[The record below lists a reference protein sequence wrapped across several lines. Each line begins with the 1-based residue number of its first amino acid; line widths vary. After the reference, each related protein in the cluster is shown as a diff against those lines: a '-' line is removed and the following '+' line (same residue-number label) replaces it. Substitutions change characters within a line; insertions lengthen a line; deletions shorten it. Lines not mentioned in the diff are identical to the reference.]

1 MVKRSVGGQ
10 KKEDAERKLCGI
22 HVSLFYKYVCSVC
35 EMLQDVCIF
44 LITVVISYIIIT
56 LIFSPHR
63 RQPVASASL
72 VR

>member
-44 LITVVISYIIIT
+44 LITVVISYYNN
-56 LIFSPHR
+56 FNF
-63 RQPVASASL
+63 
-72 VR
+72 